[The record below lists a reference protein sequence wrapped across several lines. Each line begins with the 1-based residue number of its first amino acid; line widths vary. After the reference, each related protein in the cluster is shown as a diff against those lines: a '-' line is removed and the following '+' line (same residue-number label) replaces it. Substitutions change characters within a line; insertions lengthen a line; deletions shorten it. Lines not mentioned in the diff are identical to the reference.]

1 LFTFAVLLN
10 QTFLNPNY
18 LKMKTISMSGSL
30 RGNVGK
36 KSAKQVR
43 KDGMVPAALY
53 GGEKQILISINEKQL
68 QKAIFTPHVYLIN
81 LDIEGTAKQVIV
93 KDIQFHPVTD
103 SVLHV
108 DLLEVLPEKPIMVS
122 LPLKFEGSS
131 VGVLKGGKLVKKYRS
146 LKVKGLAAHIPENIV
161 ISINELDINSAVKVE
176 DIQRDHLTLLD
187 PPSSVVVTVV
197 STRAAVVAEETPAK
211 K

>member
-1 LFTFAVLLN
+1 
-10 QTFLNPNY
+10 
-18 LKMKTISMSGSL
+18 MSGSL

-108 DLLEVLPEKPIMVS
+108 DLLEVLPEKPILVS